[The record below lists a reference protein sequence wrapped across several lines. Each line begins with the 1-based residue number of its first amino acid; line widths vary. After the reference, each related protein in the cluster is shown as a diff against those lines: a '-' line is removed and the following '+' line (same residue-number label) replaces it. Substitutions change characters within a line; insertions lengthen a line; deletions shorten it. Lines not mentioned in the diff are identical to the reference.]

1 MHGGRSPSRAGEA
14 RGEGDDSVQ
23 MAAAFTVEDV
33 WVEFGA
39 QLRAFVGRRIA
50 DPHQAEDVVSEIVVK
65 VHRHLDTLDDQER
78 LTAWVF
84 RVARNAIKDHY
95 KMSGR
100 RREVLDAAPDD
111 ASPGDSVDEWVDDQE
126 VVLTELAAC
135 LRPLLSELPP
145 DYRRALELTDLGGLS
160 QAEAA
165 ELEHVSLSGMKSR
178 VQRGRRQLGVV
189 LRQCC
194 TPTLDSRGVPVDFRP
209 RPDICP

>member
-1 MHGGRSPSRAGEA
+1 V
-14 RGEGDDSVQ
+14 EGDDTVQ
-23 MAAAFTVEDV
+23 TTTAVTVEDV
-33 WVEFGA
+33 WVEFGTG
-39 QLRAFVGRRIA
+39 LRSFVGRRVA
-50 DPHQAEDVVSEIVVK
+50 DPHHAEDLVSEIVVK
-65 VHRHLDTLDDQER
+65 VHRHLDALDDQER

-84 RVARNAIKDHY
+84 RIARNVIKDHY

-100 RREVLDAAPDD
+100 RREVLDAEPDEVPS
-111 ASPGDSVDEWVDDQE
+111 AATTDEWVDDQGA
-126 VVLTELAAC
+126 VLAELAVC
-135 LRPLLSELPP
+135 LRPLLAELSP

-165 ELEHVSLSGMKSR
+165 ELEHISLSGMKSR

>member
-1 MHGGRSPSRAGEA
+1 MQTATA
-14 RGEGDDSVQ
+14 L
-23 MAAAFTVEDV
+23 TVEDV

-39 QLRAFVGRRIA
+39 GLRAFVGRRVA
-50 DPHQAEDVVSEIVVK
+50 DPHQAEDLVSEIVVK

-84 RVARNAIKDHY
+84 RIARNVIKDHY
-95 KMSGR
+95 KVSGR
-100 RREVLDAAPDD
+100 RREVLDAEPDD
-111 ASPGDSVDEWVDDQE
+111 VPSASTTDEWVDDQDA
-126 VVLTELAAC
+126 VLAELAVC
-135 LRPLLSELPP
+135 LRPLLSELPD

-194 TPTLDSRGVPVDFRP
+194 TPTLDSRGVPVDYRP